1 MSVAAAIQA
10 FQSGEASSSVASS
23 ASISSPGQAR
33 VKDAMRVFDKKDS
46 AGAGAG
52 AAVESTVEI
61 ADMQI
66 HMIVESQEGRA
77 AVFEEDSFQ
86 NCPNVSVDIDLLAP
100 IRRKECDCFI
110 IPCESSAGP
119 SYPKWGLAGDIVK

>member
-10 FQSGEASSSVASS
+10 FQSGEASSASASS
-23 ASISSPGQAR
+23 ASISSPGQSR
-33 VKDAMRVFDKKDS
+33 VKDTMKVFDKKDN
-46 AGAGAG
+46 AGAPA
-52 AAVESTVEI
+52 EFTVDI
-61 ADMQI
+61 PDMQI
-66 HMIVESQEGRA
+66 LMIVESQEGRA

-110 IPCESSAGP
+110 VPCESSAGP